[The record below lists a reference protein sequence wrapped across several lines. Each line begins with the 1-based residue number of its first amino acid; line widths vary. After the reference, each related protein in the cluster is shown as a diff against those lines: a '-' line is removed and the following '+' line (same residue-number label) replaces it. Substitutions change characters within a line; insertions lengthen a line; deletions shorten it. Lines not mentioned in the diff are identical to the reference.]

1 MKTLKGIVK
10 FRDIGMGC
18 WGFLSDDGQQYEII
32 GGDDSLYKD
41 GKKAVI
47 KGKIRK
53 DLMSA
58 GNMGPI
64 FEVMSS
70 EREK

>member
-10 FRDIGMGC
+10 FRDLGIGS
-18 WGFLSDDGQQYEII
+18 WEFLSNDGQKFELI
-32 GGDDSLYKD
+32 GGEDSLYKD

-64 FEVMSS
+64 FEVASS
-70 EREK
+70 KGEK